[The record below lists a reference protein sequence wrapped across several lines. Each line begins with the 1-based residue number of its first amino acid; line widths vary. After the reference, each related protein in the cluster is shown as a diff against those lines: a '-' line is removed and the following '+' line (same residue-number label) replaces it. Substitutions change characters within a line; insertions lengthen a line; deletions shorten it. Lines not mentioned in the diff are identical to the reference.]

1 MKSNSTSKRPPD
13 KTSTQPGNQA
23 PDATKKP
30 LPEVPDP
37 IDEAIAE
44 SFPASDPPTFT
55 GTTATPSQK
64 PAHCPTR
71 EADDQNSP

>member
-1 MKSNSTSKRPPD
+1 MKSNSTSKQSPD
-13 KTSTQPGNQA
+13 KTSTQPGKQA
-23 PDATKKP
+23 PESTTKSLP
-30 LPEVPDP
+30 LEPDP